1 MTLLRSYLGQ
11 LRSKCRCSSCSH
23 ASRVTRTSNA
33 SSPLGKRA
41 FQTGTVLYTAIFA
54 AATLVD
60 GQQKKLRRE
69 RWDDAIAVKKEE
81 AKTAKDRLRERTRQ
95 VASKQF
101 GVHDPLPDEEADQL
115 LQKLENSLRTQ
126 LVSQR
131 CGSHDALLNEEA
143 YGILR
148 KLEASLLA
156 RKGEPSLFT
165 PKRSLSRKPTVAA
178 PPLEASLRTQQG
190 EPSPFAPKRSWN
202 RPSNGLVKPLGSCHL
217 EENPP
222 GLGCGESANFP
233 RKRDRIIGAYSWD
246 DSKEYPSSAKRT
258 QNLDNPV
265 SVARFVLSDPMDDPL
280 VRKISAPPT
289 DTKLYFPER
298 LLHLTGDLGEE
309 SKMLTKLTVK
319 YAPYVGPV
327 APVIPSSQ
335 LVQFYHPQSPWRP
348 SIERRTSPHQ
358 PLWTR
363 KKQARV
369 ELATMTFIVK
379 LLRTSEASA
388 CQEEGLSAIPRA
400 LSSFLSSGKEALEG
414 ALQRLELELID
425 TQSLPTS
432 LYRPPPDIGL
442 PTPRYD
448 LEFESEVHQLNQR
461 LNHLEHVSL
470 NWAEIR
476 QLCSMLL
483 QSAAPP
489 NIQTLNILL
498 AKFNDQQ
505 RPELVDLA
513 FDWMLDARL
522 RPNELTHCQ
531 FLRSYRLRDD
541 EFRFMTYIAL
551 MRGMKGALMMADRI
565 PDSALAQTQGRVFPV
580 HEGGSRLV
588 QAVAP
593 SPLVFRQV
601 ILGLIGFCGIRR
613 TWDVCQNFIAY
624 GWGYSYACLR
634 TLIHQ
639 SAVESAWDAG
649 LRWWEEADKLVSQ
662 GYPIPTSLYATMLAF
677 YKVAESNEDYTKLLV
692 EAESQLGLSSHQI
705 TELVDEREAWIMK
718 GRTSAEQRS

>member
-1 MTLLRSYLGQ
+1 
-11 LRSKCRCSSCSH
+11 
-23 ASRVTRTSNA
+23 
-33 SSPLGKRA
+33 
-41 FQTGTVLYTAIFA
+41 
-54 AATLVD
+54 
-60 GQQKKLRRE
+60 
-69 RWDDAIAVKKEE
+69 
-81 AKTAKDRLRERTRQ
+81 
-95 VASKQF
+95 
-101 GVHDPLPDEEADQL
+101 
-115 LQKLENSLRTQ
+115 
-126 LVSQR
+126 
-131 CGSHDALLNEEA
+131 
-143 YGILR
+143 
-148 KLEASLLA
+148 
-156 RKGEPSLFT
+156 
-165 PKRSLSRKPTVAA
+165 
-178 PPLEASLRTQQG
+178 
-190 EPSPFAPKRSWN
+190 
-202 RPSNGLVKPLGSCHL
+202 
-217 EENPP
+217 
-222 GLGCGESANFP
+222 
-233 RKRDRIIGAYSWD
+233 
-246 DSKEYPSSAKRT
+246 
-258 QNLDNPV
+258 
-265 SVARFVLSDPMDDPL
+265 
-280 VRKISAPPT
+280 
-289 DTKLYFPER
+289 
-298 LLHLTGDLGEE
+298 
-309 SKMLTKLTVK
+309 
-319 YAPYVGPV
+319 
-327 APVIPSSQ
+327 
-335 LVQFYHPQSPWRP
+335 
-348 SIERRTSPHQ
+348 
-358 PLWTR
+358 
-363 KKQARV
+363 V